1 MERAAYDRMRSLET
15 THWWFLGRRHVLAR
29 LLANLGLPPRAR
41 ILEAGCGVGGN
52 IEMLAGFGR
61 VDAFEPDGPSRQ
73 YVGDRLG
80 LTPAEGFLPD
90 QVPYK
95 AASFDAV
102 CAFDVVEHVEDD
114 HGSVAALADL
124 VRPGGYL
131 VVTVPAYRWM
141 WSAHDVIHHHKR
153 RYTRQEILQIVRD
166 AGLEPVK
173 ASYFNAVLFPLAA
186 AVRMAKRLARIDSA
200 DDKLPS
206 APLNTL
212 FRKIFSAEAEWLTRH
227 DLPFGLSI
235 IVIGRRPTAK
245 SQPVAAKSHRK
256 GSTRVALAHD
266 SL

>member
-15 THWWFLGRRHVLAR
+15 THWWFLGRRHVLAT
-29 LLANLGLPPRAR
+29 LLASLGLPPRAR

-61 VDAFEPDGPSRQ
+61 VNAFEPDGPSRQ

-80 LTPAEGFLPD
+80 LKPAEGFLPD

-95 AASFDAV
+95 PASFDAV

-114 HGSVAALADL
+114 RGSVAALAEL
-124 VRPGGYL
+124 VAPGGYL
-131 VVTVPAYRWM
+131 VVTVPAYQWM
-141 WSAHDVIHHHKR
+141 WSAHDEVHHHKR
-153 RYTRQEILQIVRD
+153 RYTKGEILRIVRD

-186 AVRMAKRLARIDSA
+186 GVRMAKRLARIDSA

-212 FRKIFSAEAEWLTRH
+212 FRKIFSAEARWLTRH
-227 DLPFGLSI
+227 DLPFGLSVI
-235 IVIGRRPTAK
+235 IIGRRPSAK
-245 SQPVAAKSHRK
+245 TQPVASKQRRK
-256 GSTRVALAHD
+256 ASSRVALAHD